1 MMSEEEAMSTMPRLS
16 LMRLEKT
23 TQFAPLAILG
33 AYIRQHDL
41 ISPILAR
48 VKFSKRLHTETPTLA
63 LIDLWISILAGCR
76 SVSQVNTKIRP
87 EHLLA
92 KAWGREQFCE
102 QSTLARILDAC
113 EEEQVDQLRA
123 GVESISRW
131 IGRAAQHSWEKA
143 PLMIDIDLT
152 GLPAGR
158 DAEGSTKGYFSGKRG
173 REVAS
178 CVVLERLTMTRASVR
193 CSILAIN

>member
-1 MMSEEEAMSTMPRLS
+1 MTTMPRLS
-16 LMRLEKT
+16 LMRLEKA
-23 TQFAPLAILG
+23 TQFVPLGVLG
-33 AYIRQHDL
+33 AYIRQQDL
-41 ISPILAR
+41 LSPILTR
-48 VKFSKRLHTETPTLA
+48 VKFSKRLHMETPTLA
-63 LIDLWISILAGCR
+63 LIDLWVSILAGCR
-76 SVSQVNTKIRP
+76 SVSQVNTKICP
-87 EHLLA
+87 EKLLA

-173 REVAS
+173 RAADN
-178 CVVLERLTMTRASVR
+178 CVVLEPPNTMKVSVR
-193 CSILAIN
+193 CSTLAIN

>member
-1 MMSEEEAMSTMPRLS
+1 MTEEEAMITIPRLS
-16 LMRLEKT
+16 LMRLEKA
-23 TQFAPLAILG
+23 TQFAPLAVLG

-41 ISPILAR
+41 LSPILSR
-48 VKFSKRLHTETPTLA
+48 VKFSKRLHTVTPTMA

-123 GVESISRW
+123 GVEAISRW
-131 IGRAAQHSWEKA
+131 IGRAAQHSWEKI

-173 REVAS
+173 PAAGNYVES
-178 CVVLERLTMTRASVR
+178 EPPNTMKAWVR
-193 CSILAIN
+193 CFTPAIN